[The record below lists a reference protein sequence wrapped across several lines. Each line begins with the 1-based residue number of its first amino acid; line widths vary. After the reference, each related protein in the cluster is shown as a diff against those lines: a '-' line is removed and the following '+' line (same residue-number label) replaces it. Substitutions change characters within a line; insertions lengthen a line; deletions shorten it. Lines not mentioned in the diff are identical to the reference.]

1 MKINKKIKIAMIS
14 SILPAT
20 NYTAYLIEALQK
32 KFSQKMETFVYTGL
46 EKENKKAN
54 LKNIKLVWS
63 KDLAYPF
70 QVLKQVLKDK
80 PQIVHIQHEINMF
93 GDWPTALIF
102 PLLPFLLKMTRVKVV
117 VTIHAIVSQKQI
129 DIKFLET
136 FWRSEKKFFVP
147 LMKIFFY
154 LLFKIIGWFSDK
166 IIVHS
171 QGLKN
176 ILVKDYGLNGKK
188 ITVILEGIPD
198 EIKLIKKEKV
208 TKQIVEQIQDRQFM
222 LYYGYLHKR
231 KKVGLLFEALQL
243 INKKH
248 PQILLVIAGGTLQK
262 DYEEELKK
270 MVLRLNLAK
279 KVVFLGFVEE
289 NDLNWL
295 INQSLFVLLPASY
308 SIAASGPLAQ
318 IIAHH
323 KPFIASR
330 MGVFEEEIKDG
341 VEGLLADNSVAEWA
355 LKSNQLIE
363 DKELVKRMTFN
374 LKKKHQQRTWSII
387 AKQTYNLYQTLW
399 FPLLLLILTA

>member
-1 MKINKKIKIAMIS
+1 MVS

-32 KFSQKMETFVYTGL
+32 RFSQKIETLVYTGL
-46 EKENKKAN
+46 EKENKKTN
-54 LKNIKLVWS
+54 LKNVKLVWS
-63 KDLAYPF
+63 KDLTYPF
-70 QVLKQVLKDK
+70 QVLKQALKDK

-93 GDWPTALIF
+93 GDWPTAIIF
-102 PLLPFLLKMTRVKVV
+102 PLLPFLLKMARVKVV
-117 VTIHAIVSQKQI
+117 ITIHAVVSQKQI

-136 FWRSEKKFFVP
+136 FWRSEKKFFIP
-147 LMKIFFY
+147 LVRIFFY
-154 LLFKIIGWFSDK
+154 LLFKTVGWFSDK

-176 ILVKDYGLNGKK
+176 ILVKNYGLNGKK

-198 EIKLIKKEKV
+198 EIKLIKKNQV
-208 TKQIVEQIQDRQFM
+208 TKKIVEQIQGCPFM

-231 KKVGLLFEALQL
+231 KKVELLFEVLQL
-243 INKKH
+243 VNKKH
-248 PQILLVIAGGTLQK
+248 PRILLVIAGGTLQK

-270 MVLRLNLAK
+270 MVLRLNLVK
-279 KVVFLGFVEE
+279 KVIFLGFVKED
-289 NDLNWL
+289 DLNWL
-295 INQSLFVLLPASY
+295 INQSIFILLPASY

-318 IIAHH
+318 IVAQH

-341 VEGLLADNSVAEWA
+341 IEGLLANNSPAEWA

-363 DKELVKRMTFN
+363 NKKLIKRMTFN
-374 LKKKHQQRTWSII
+374 LKKKHQKRTWSII
-387 AKQTYNLYQTLW
+387 AKQTYNLYKTL
-399 FPLLLLILTA
+399 

>member
-387 AKQTYNLYQTLW
+387 AKQTYNLYQTL
-399 FPLLLLILTA
+399 I